1 MGRTFFSL
9 SLEDMDREN
18 FSLRSKG
25 QKQAFYYSLYMQ
37 HMYLV
42 LQKSLKVTMELL
54 VSFPHV

>member
-18 FSLRSKG
+18 FSLQSKG
-25 QKQAFYYSLYMQ
+25 QKQVFYFSLWQ

>member
-25 QKQAFYYSLYMQ
+25 QKQAFYFSLWQY
-37 HMYLV
+37 MYLV

-54 VSFPHV
+54 VSSPHV